1 MANPG
6 AASVVAGLG
15 ATIAPASPTFNWRD
29 PALPALRSAISVGG
43 QELLLDLVGD
53 RHVELEVFVVPLE
66 GEPVPTVT
74 LPCDRQWHPEDVIAA
89 FSSAD
94 SARVNAGGQI
104 VIHDNLLSFRF
115 VGIRI
120 RLIDSRGLS

>member
-1 MANPG
+1 MVNPG
-6 AASVVAGLG
+6 ATSVVAGLG
-15 ATIAPASPTFNWRD
+15 ATIAPAPPAFNRLD
-29 PALPALRSAISVGG
+29 PALPALRSAVSVVG
-43 QELLLDLVGD
+43 QELLLDLFGD
-53 RHVELEVFVVPLE
+53 RYVELEVLVVPLE
-66 GEPVPTVT
+66 GQSVPTVT